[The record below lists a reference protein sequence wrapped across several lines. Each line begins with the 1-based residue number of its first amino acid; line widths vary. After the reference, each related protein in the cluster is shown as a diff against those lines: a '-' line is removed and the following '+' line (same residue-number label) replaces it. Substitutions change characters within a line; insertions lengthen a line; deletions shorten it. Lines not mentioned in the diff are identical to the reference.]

1 MWYYC
6 LEVLCDPSRRP
17 HPTGAFLYGG
27 RARGLCIQVSC
38 KVSAHPRN
46 VHASAFIDDDTPLHF
61 FYFCM
66 DLSYK
71 PAVFVSFFGGLPA
84 RNTLK
89 SRCSS

>member
-6 LEVLCDPSRRP
+6 LEVLCDPSVHIP
-17 HPTGAFLYGG
+17 
-27 RARGLCIQVSC
+27 QVLFCMAEELAVCVYKSRVRC
-38 KVSAHPRN
+38 PRTPDMSM
-46 VHASAFIDDDTPLHF
+46 HLHFIDDDTPLHF